1 MKKDLK
7 SIVQEVSQETQ
18 IEFFDQETIN
28 AQLQSFKDL
37 DDKEYF
43 NQILSFV
50 INTSTSYS
58 STVLLEVLER
68 MKDEGYFKIKR

>member
-28 AQLQSFKDL
+28 AQLQSFKEL

-68 MKDEGYFKIKR
+68 MKDEGYFKVKR